1 MFFLIRTAARS
12 GGQRN
17 RAPQKPAG
25 PPMTGAAKVFLVAFL
40 LAGAGLTALF
50 KHAGVSNG
58 PAFLMSFGVLVLVL
72 WLLAAIIGGGRSNGR
87 KVTADEVRAAY
98 AEQPSLPAEMEAPA
112 REAEAWKT
120 AHPEAFG
127 DAR

>member
-12 GGQRN
+12 GGR
-17 RAPQKPAG
+17 RRLAAPRKPAG

-72 WLLAAIIGGGRSNGR
+72 WLLAAFIGGGGSNGR
-87 KVTADEVRAAY
+87 
-98 AEQPSLPAEMEAPA
+98 
-112 REAEAWKT
+112 
-120 AHPEAFG
+120 
-127 DAR
+127 